1 MLFVR
6 VVVMQKVLIAV
17 GRHGNPQG
25 YCGRV
30 THQFV
35 EPSVPLL
42 ATANG
47 TVHRLVQR
55 GVAGIGQQPHDD
67 NARDNG

>member
-6 VVVMQKVLIAV
+6 VVVMQKMLIAV

-47 TVHRLVQR
+47 TVHRLV
-55 GVAGIGQQPHDD
+55 
-67 NARDNG
+67 